1 VLVIAAVLAGA
12 ELAAA
17 AAVIA
22 DYARQGKRSFDSPNA
37 LVRDADLDPLALYVP
52 TEALVRARALIPRD
66 ATYAVVVGDDPP
78 VADPAGVLGAFR
90 FWLPP
95 RRYTDRL
102 ADADWVIAYHH
113 SSETLG
119 VDYSR
124 ELGLSRDVNAVEV
137 EE

>member
-1 VLVIAAVLAGA
+1 MVAAVLAGA
-12 ELAAA
+12 ELVAA
-17 AAVIA
+17 AAVIS
-22 DYARQGKRSFDSPNA
+22 DYARNGKRSLESPNA

-52 TEALVRARALIPRD
+52 TQALVRARELIPPD

-78 VADPAGVLGAFR
+78 VADPAGVLSVFR

-95 RRYTDRL
+95 RRYTDRV
-102 ADADWVIAYHH
+102 AEADWVIAYHH

-124 ELGLSRDVNAVEV
+124 ELGLSASANVVEV
-137 EE
+137 RR